1 MALTDILFDTG
12 DDQQMVLEL
21 PAGTLGTPNDI
32 VFDVDTD
39 VVTVTEING
48 IQLSSG
54 YVF

>member
-12 DDQQMVLEL
+12 DAQEMLLEL

-32 VFDVDTD
+32 VFESDTTKP
-39 VVTVTEING
+39 VEEIDG
-48 IQLSSG
+48 VQMSSS